1 VIGRILGLT
10 CGDVTI
16 ERNEE
21 EMYEGCAIS
30 WVERSITDWDTRGRD
45 RRRSLLRA
53 RIMTLMAGREA
64 EVVLLGNHFRGDGD
78 DRREILL
85 AVDPK
90 FGEGAYDG
98 QSALRWLR
106 RLRHRTR
113 NLVIRHRGLIDII
126 AAALLEQQ
134 QLSGLTVDTL
144 MRQNGA
150 YVPARVDYI
159 NWDLTLLRARAKIWA
174 NDRVSSRADWW
185 EEVVIKPG

>member
-21 EMYEGCAIS
+21 EMYEGFATS
-30 WVERSITDWDTRGRD
+30 WVERSIEDWDARGRD

-64 EVVLLGNHFRGDGD
+64 ESVLLGNHSRGDRD
-78 DRREILL
+78 DRKEILL
-85 AVDPK
+85 AVDPT
-90 FGEGAYDG
+90 FGGGAYDG

-106 RLRHRTR
+106 RLRDRTR
-113 NLVIRHRGLIDII
+113 NLVIRHRVLIDVI

-134 QLSGLTVDTL
+134 QLSGLAIDTL

-150 YVPARVDYI
+150 YVPARVDST
-159 NWDLTLLRARAKIWA
+159 NWDRILLRARAKIWA

-185 EEVVIKPG
+185 EKVIIKAG